1 MAGLALLLAVNIA
14 LKTPFILFDETDAF
28 LVTLLYNYKKKKNE
42 LLNF

>member
-28 LVTLLYNYKKKKNE
+28 LDFNNSLRLLFFY
-42 LLNF
+42 